1 MFNAKTAAA
10 PKINAFVQAVR
21 KATKL
26 KVTPVFRAASGLR
39 FEITINSRAGVRDV
53 VVVDV
58 NRDTMQMRVTGITL
72 DHGEV
77 ETVGSHVVKSFPQFA
92 RVVHREYGIE
102 LVAV

>member
-26 KVTPVFRAASGLR
+26 KVTPVFRSASGLR
-39 FEITINSRAGVRDV
+39 FEIVTGRSLNGKCLDV

-58 NRDTMQMRVTGITL
+58 DRDSKTMRVTGIQTTH
-72 DHGEV
+72 DEV
-77 ETVGSHVVKSFPQFA
+77 LPVGSNVVKSYAQFA
-92 RVVHREYGIE
+92 RVLSNKFGIE
-102 LVAV
+102 LA